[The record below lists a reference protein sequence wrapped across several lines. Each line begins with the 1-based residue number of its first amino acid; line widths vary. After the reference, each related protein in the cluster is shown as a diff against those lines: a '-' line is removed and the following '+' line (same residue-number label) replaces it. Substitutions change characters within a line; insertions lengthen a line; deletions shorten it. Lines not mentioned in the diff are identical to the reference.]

1 MENTKE
7 YEASSEDNWK
17 LVSKMSEWWQV
28 SRPFQKGPHSLDIQ
42 VVNMLKK
49 KTQKT
54 SFII

>member
-17 LVSKMSEWWQV
+17 VVSKMSEWWQV

-49 KTQKT
+49 KNQKT